1 MESPDAL
8 DRLRQPW
15 RLTPRGERRLDVGL
29 VVLLLLPAPLY
40 VAGGLLVG
48 VVLVPLQALP
58 LLWRR
63 THPDRAF
70 AGVALASALQVPLT
84 GTPLHTQVAF
94 PVAVYSVA
102 RFSSALGGAV
112 ALAVGV
118 VAAAVASFDWIRGFD
133 GDVSLRT
140 FLPYFLT
147 VGAFVVTGW
156 ALGTLGRTRRAYV
169 DALVER
175 GERIRRDAEQQ
186 VALAASAERARIARE
201 MHDVV
206 AHGLTVMV
214 VQADGAR
221 YAAAQDPAVATETLA
236 RISATGREA
245 LTDMRQLL
253 GLLRAE
259 ESSGR
264 SPLPGLDDLPTL
276 LDDARAGARAGAD
289 EDVVLVDPVDLV
301 GLDGPVPAAAGLTAY
316 RVVQEAL
323 TNVHKHAGPGV
334 RVQVSV
340 HVDDAIRI
348 EVVDDGRGAAA
359 PDGGGHGLLG
369 MRERV
374 DVHGGSLETG
384 PRPGGGFGVR
394 ATIPL

>member
-1 MESPDAL
+1 MESPDVL
-8 DRLRQPW
+8 DRPRQPW
-15 RLTPRGERRLDVGL
+15 RLTRRGERRLDVGL

-40 VAGGLLVG
+40 LFSDPLVG
-48 VVLVPLQALP
+48 LVVVPLQALP

-63 THPDRAF
+63 THAGWAF
-70 AGVALASALQVPLT
+70 AGVALASALQVPLV
-84 GTPLHTQVAF
+84 GTPIHTQVAF
-94 PVAVYSVA
+94 PVAVYSAA
-102 RFSSALGGAV
+102 RFAPARTGFVALG
-112 ALAVGV
+112 VGL
-118 VAAAVASFDWIRGFD
+118 VAAAVASLDWITGFD
-133 GDVSLRT
+133 GDVSART

-147 VGAFVVTGW
+147 VSAFVVTGW

-169 DALVER
+169 EALVER

-221 YAAAQDPAVATETLA
+221 YAAAQDPAVATDTLA
-236 RISATGREA
+236 RIAATGREA

-264 SPLPGLDDLPTL
+264 SPLPGLDDLPGL
-276 LDDARAGARAGAD
+276 LAAAGTGGD
-289 EDVVLVDPVDLV
+289 EDAVHLDVDLV
-301 GLDGPVPAAAGLTAY
+301 GLDQPVPTAAGLTAY

-334 RVQVSV
+334 RVRVSV
-340 HVDDAIRI
+340 HVAEAIRV

-374 DVHGGSLETG
+374 DVHGGTLETG
-384 PRPGGGFGVR
+384 PRPDGGFGVR